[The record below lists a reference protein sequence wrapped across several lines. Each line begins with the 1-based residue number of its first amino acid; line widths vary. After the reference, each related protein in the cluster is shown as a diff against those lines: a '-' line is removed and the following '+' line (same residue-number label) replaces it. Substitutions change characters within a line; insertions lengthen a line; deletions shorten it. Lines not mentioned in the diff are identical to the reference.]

1 MSITA
6 DQEKRALTN
15 VNTQLFIGGEWR
27 EASGGA
33 TLDVEDPSTGEAI
46 ASVADAT
53 PDDASAALDAACAA
67 QGEWAA
73 HAPRERGEIL
83 RRAYEA
89 ITAKADELALVMT
102 LEMGKPL
109 AESKAEIAYASE
121 FFRWFAEEA
130 VRIEGRYATAPNGA
144 GRLLTMR
151 QPVGPCY
158 MITPW
163 NFPMAMGTRKIG
175 PAIAAGCT
183 MVVKPAQQTPLSML
197 ALGEILEGAGLP
209 PGVLNIVTSSK
220 SSDVSKPIIGDARLR
235 KLSFTGS
242 TEVGRKLIEQSA
254 HNILRVSMELGGN
267 APFLVFDDA
276 DVDDAVEGAVIA
288 KMRNIGEA
296 CTAANRFHVAEK
308 VQDEF
313 TEKLAA
319 KLKEMP
325 VGRGTN
331 DDVKVGPLIDA
342 TQREKVKELVDDA
355 ESKGAQV
362 VLGGTER
369 DGAGYFFEPT
379 VIAGVP
385 VEARLLK
392 EEIFGPV
399 APVASFDDEE
409 AAVAAANDTEYGL
422 VAYVYTSD
430 IKRAFRVVEGLE
442 TGMVGLNQG
451 LVSNPAAPFGGVKQ
465 SGFGRE
471 GGAEGIHEYLE
482 VKYVA
487 MNRRRG
493 RARTRARRP
502 QARRSTLR
510 IGRAPRPARRGD
522 LRRRAGAGRRRAL
535 HRLARRPAVGALRA
549 RARGRRARA
558 ALLHQLRQP
567 QGPRA
572 RRQPGRRA
580 RDVVARPAAPA
591 ARRGAGRA
599 ARRRRVRRLLRVAP
613 ARFAARRL
621 GVAAG
626 HGDPRP
632 RGARREARGARR
644 AVRRRRPAPGLL
656 GRLPA
661 APAGDRV
668 LGGPRQPPARPH
680 ALPARR
686 RRLAQRAAQPVVRR
700 NSTAQMTATIAASTG
715 EAPPEH
721 ADDRQDR
728 ADHGDEP
735 GGAADLHQPVGALL
749 AGAPRRPRAAAL
761 LEPAHSSA
769 FEPAAILRRS
779 SALSSVSSST
789 PCSRATSRSVP
800 PLADASLTISAAL
813 S

>member
-6 DQEKRALTN
+6 DQEKSALTN

-53 PDDASAALDAACAA
+53 PDDASAALDAACAV

-73 HAPRERGEIL
+73 HPPRERGEIL

-102 LEMGKPL
+102 LEMGKPI

-197 ALGEILEGAGLP
+197 ALGEILEESGLP
-209 PGVLNIVTSSK
+209 AGVLNIVTSSK

-267 APFLVFDDA
+267 APFLVFEDA
-276 DVDDAVEGAVIA
+276 DVDAAVEGAVIA

-313 TEKLAA
+313 TDKLAA
-319 KLKEMP
+319 QLADMP
-325 VGRGTN
+325 VGRGTE

-355 ESKGAQV
+355 TSKGAEV

-379 VIAGVP
+379 VLSGVP

-399 APVASFDDEE
+399 APVATFDEEE

-422 VAYVYTSD
+422 VAYVYTRD
-430 IKRAFRVVEGLE
+430 IKRAFRVCEALE
-442 TGMVGLNQG
+442 TGMIGLNQG

-487 MNRRRG
+487 LN
-493 RARTRARRP
+493 
-502 QARRSTLR
+502 L
-510 IGRAPRPARRGD
+510 
-522 LRRRAGAGRRRAL
+522 
-535 HRLARRPAVGALRA
+535 
-549 RARGRRARA
+549 
-558 ALLHQLRQP
+558 
-567 QGPRA
+567 
-572 RRQPGRRA
+572 
-580 RDVVARPAAPA
+580 
-591 ARRGAGRA
+591 
-599 ARRRRVRRLLRVAP
+599 
-613 ARFAARRL
+613 
-621 GVAAG
+621 
-626 HGDPRP
+626 
-632 RGARREARGARR
+632 
-644 AVRRRRPAPGLL
+644 
-656 GRLPA
+656 
-661 APAGDRV
+661 
-668 LGGPRQPPARPH
+668 
-680 ALPARR
+680 
-686 RRLAQRAAQPVVRR
+686 
-700 NSTAQMTATIAASTG
+700 
-715 EAPPEH
+715 
-721 ADDRQDR
+721 
-728 ADHGDEP
+728 
-735 GGAADLHQPVGALL
+735 
-749 AGAPRRPRAAAL
+749 
-761 LEPAHSSA
+761 
-769 FEPAAILRRS
+769 
-779 SALSSVSSST
+779 
-789 PCSRATSRSVP
+789 
-800 PLADASLTISAAL
+800 
-813 S
+813 